1 MKTINETRMS
11 ILELKKNAII
21 VVNAILSMFLIR
33 AILFFVKIEF
43 GKIVLLDHIADVK
56 VLISIIRII
65 DFFSIFCCSCK
76 DKEFI
81 VFFLGGCV
89 LEHELIINTLIIKN
103 NLNIYKV

>member
-1 MKTINETRMS
+1 MS

-56 VLISIIRII
+56 VLISILDALEYITLFTFVNILVLLCMLVNTYI
-65 DFFSIFCCSCK
+65 KKKWWSKKYNNANSYAICSFMYMCA
-76 DKEFI
+76 
-81 VFFLGGCV
+81 FLV
-89 LEHELIINTLIIKN
+89 
-103 NLNIYKV
+103 